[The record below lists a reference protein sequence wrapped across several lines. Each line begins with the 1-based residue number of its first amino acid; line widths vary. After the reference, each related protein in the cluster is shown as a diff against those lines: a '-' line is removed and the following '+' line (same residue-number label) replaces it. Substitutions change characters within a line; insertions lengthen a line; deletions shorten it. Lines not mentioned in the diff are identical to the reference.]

1 MELQLVYHGKKTL
14 AKKFVSNRTDTSKKK
29 KCRVKLLPKAMLR
42 EYLLDELCLKYSL
55 KSRLQPDYRW

>member
-14 AKKFVSNRTDTSKKK
+14 AKKFVSNRSDTSKKNAESNYYQ
-29 KCRVKLLPKAMLR
+29 KAMLR